1 MRKWF
6 LVLTLMAICLAP
18 VGVRAQANI
27 RFSTVLVDIQPD
39 YDKPSVL
46 VIYHYTLAI
55 DVALPASLELRIPVQ
70 AKNSINAVAVADSSG
85 NLVLESYTTRESGD
99 WTIISLQSTSRNIR
113 VEYYDA
119 YLKDADTR
127 SYNYVWSGNYPVDA
141 FSVSFLQPL
150 DSTAMTFVPDLGDGT
165 VDANGLTYYLSAIGA
180 LKVDKNYSLHFDYKK
195 TTDRLSASVQTV
207 QPTGPVGSTFVSI
220 LAKNLNLILGVLVIL
235 LVVALLVGIIFWR
248 KDRKRSSGDSR
259 KRHISTAKRGNLPGD
274 VYCNQC
280 GKRAQPGD
288 VFCRTCGTRIRRE

>member
-1 MRKWF
+1 
-6 LVLTLMAICLAP
+6 
-18 VGVRAQANI
+18 
-27 RFSTVLVDIQPD
+27 
-39 YDKPSVL
+39 
-46 VIYHYTLAI
+46 
-55 DVALPASLELRIPVQ
+55 
-70 AKNSINAVAVADSSG
+70 
-85 NLVLESYTTRESGD
+85 
-99 WTIISLQSTSRNIR
+99 
-113 VEYYDA
+113 
-119 YLKDADTR
+119 
-127 SYNYVWSGNYPVDA
+127 
-141 FSVSFLQPL
+141 VSFLQPL
-150 DSTAMTFVPDLGDGT
+150 DSTAMTFVPDLGAGT

-180 LKVDKNYSLHFDYKK
+180 LKVDQNYSLHFDYKK